1 MSGFQMPITIN
12 EAMQRI
18 ENKEYLLPA
27 FQRDFVWSTEQIE
40 KLFDSLMR
48 NYPTSSM
55 LFWKVKGETKTKWK
69 FYEFIGSYILN
80 AANKQIINPLFS
92 HASNSNDFFAIL
104 DGQQR
109 LTAMKI
115 GLYGTYAYHEPRKSW
130 DYTENSFPTRR
141 MYLNLSKTGGID
153 DDCKYFF
160 EIKKDIDTKR
170 SNFYVDSNQNKWF
183 KVSKIDEYYHSGDDA
198 GDYFVDEELTK
209 EEKQIINKL
218 KQTVYS
224 VPTITFYEEDEQ
236 NPDKAVKIFTR
247 INSGGTFLDFSD
259 IVFALIVS
267 N

>member
-92 HASNSNDFFAIL
+92 HASNSNDFL
-104 DGQQR
+104 Q
-109 LTAMKI
+109 
-115 GLYGTYAYHEPRKSW
+115 Y
-130 DYTENSFPTRR
+130 
-141 MYLNLSKTGGID
+141 
-153 DDCKYFF
+153 
-160 EIKKDIDTKR
+160 
-170 SNFYVDSNQNKWF
+170 
-183 KVSKIDEYYHSGDDA
+183 
-198 GDYFVDEELTK
+198 
-209 EEKQIINKL
+209 
-218 KQTVYS
+218 
-224 VPTITFYEEDEQ
+224 
-236 NPDKAVKIFTR
+236 
-247 INSGGTFLDFSD
+247 
-259 IVFALIVS
+259 
-267 N
+267 